1 MSYFL
6 IAVMSLM
13 ALRFF
18 SKNRYLFS
26 NSMKDA
32 LAVYKEKSR
41 AEINT
46 DALLGGI
53 FLMLSILTVY
63 LDKQAV

>member
-1 MSYFL
+1 
-6 IAVMSLM
+6 
-13 ALRFF
+13 
-18 SKNRYLFS
+18 
-26 NSMKDA
+26 MKDA
-32 LAVYKEKSR
+32 LAIYKEKSR